1 MKEEN
6 RDLHAGYHHPAR
18 PLDAKVPTKIT
29 LDGDC
34 AIRLAEMA
42 RKSGCS
48 KSDVVNALIGR
59 YLNTDNVVCE
69 ITEYAALGC
78 REWE

>member
-1 MKEEN
+1 MNGEH